1 MIYGVFS
8 DVHGNYEALKAVL
21 EFFSVR
27 KVDGYLCC
35 GDLVG
40 YGPQPE
46 ECVRA
51 VAALP
56 NLRCVIGNHDM
67 AVLGKMSLEWFNAY
81 ATASIEYSRGALSG
95 DSYKFLETLP
105 ERLDNDAFIMVHGSP
120 KNPVEEYMLTG
131 EQFLESIPFMST
143 QLCFVGHSHM
153 AFYLS
158 RHGVR
163 FPELYPFRSEEM
175 LRLEPGLKYAVNAG
189 SVGQPRD
196 RDPRA
201 ACGLYDS
208 VNSTFTLYR
217 LDYPRLLT
225 QELMRRSN
233 LPELLIE
240 RIGIGW

>member
-8 DVHGNYEALKAVL
+8 DVHGNYQALKAVL
-21 EFFSVR
+21 EFFADR

-46 ECVRA
+46 ECVGA
-51 VAALP
+51 VSKLP

-67 AVLGKMSLEWFNAY
+67 AVLGQMSLQWFNAY
-81 ATASIEYSRGALSG
+81 ATAAIEYSRGALSG
-95 DSYKFLETLP
+95 ESYRFLESLP
-105 ERLDNDAFIMVHGSP
+105 ERVEQDNFTLVHGSP
-120 KNPVEEYMLTG
+120 KSPVEEYMLTG
-131 EQFLESIPFMST
+131 EQFLESIPFLNT
-143 QLCFVGHSHM
+143 ELCFVGHSHM

-158 RHGVR
+158 RTGVR
-163 FPELYPFRSEEM
+163 FPELFP
-175 LRLEPGLKYAVNAG
+175 LRGEALLRFEPGLRYAVNAG

-201 ACGLYDS
+201 ACGIYDS
-208 VNSTFTLYR
+208 ASGTFTLYR
-217 LDYPRLLT
+217 LEYQRLLT
-225 QELMRRSN
+225 QELMRRFN